1 MTDINQEPSHSGE
14 AEGGMGQEPGVSQE
28 ELLEQSAAGVKTPV
42 SEPSLFRRLVR
53 GTGWLALAQ
62 MSPLVFNLALTPY
75 LIHGFGVGLYGVFL
89 LVAVIQQF
97 AGSIDGG
104 VGASSRRY
112 FGIYMGRGD
121 RAGMT
126 RLLSSLF
133 VVMTVVAATLCCLLV
148 WAAPQIMAFF
158 PGSAEDP
165 EGAVYLLRT
174 MIVLAAISQVRG
186 VFAQVLL
193 TSNLFRITAL
203 GDLFGFFAY
212 AGGMIFA
219 VRNDLGLVGIAWAFI
234 AQQVFPTIMVM
245 PAALRRLDWSAVRF
259 APRSV
264 LKEFFGFSWKIQIS
278 GTLTLLADYG
288 DSLFVGRL
296 AAPQMTA
303 FGTGASFASTMRGV
317 PFNASVPIDA
327 NIVRAIGEHGPAGAV
342 DQVAK
347 IQRLWV
353 RLIAGWIAVG
363 VPASGF
369 GVTVWLHLGTDLPGQ
384 VAAVV
389 LLAFGVTLTMMVQR
403 LWLNGLGRS
412 GLTLSYDVINMVINL
427 SLTFPL
433 ILSFGVV
440 GTITATLVAAL
451 TAAAYLTWVGRRRV
465 EARLPAPWSEIPWL
479 PALAACALS
488 AVCCWAATHYVV
500 GSVVPYGALALLTV
514 GAAAAPA
521 LLLYVVHIVGV
532 SRLRALIGR
541 VRGKQHR

>member
-1 MTDINQEPSHSGE
+1 MADINQGSSNSGE
-14 AEGGMGQEPGVSQE
+14 AEGEMSRESGVSQE
-28 ELLEQSAAGVKTPV
+28 EILEQGEAGANPPV
-42 SEPSLFRRLVR
+42 SEPSLFRRLAG

-75 LIHGFGVGLYGVFL
+75 LIHGFGIGLYGVFL

-112 FGIYMGRGD
+112 FGIYLGRGD
-121 RAGMT
+121 NAGMT
-126 RLLSSLF
+126 RLLTSLF
-133 VVMTVVAATLCCLLV
+133 VVMAVVASTLCCLLV
-148 WAAPQIMAFF
+148 WAAPQIMSFF

-165 EGAVYLLRT
+165 DGAVYLLRV
-174 MIVLAAISQVRG
+174 MIILAAISQVRG
-186 VFAQVLL
+186 IFAQVLL

-212 AGGMIFA
+212 AAGMIFA

-234 AQQVFPTIMVM
+234 AQQIFPTVMVM
-245 PAALRRLDWSAVRF
+245 PSALRRLDWSAVRF
-259 APRSV
+259 APARL

-342 DQVAK
+342 GEVAK
-347 IQRLWV
+347 VQRLWV

-384 VAAVV
+384 VAAAV
-389 LLAFGVTLTMMVQR
+389 LLAYGVTLTMMVQR
-403 LWLNGLGRS
+403 FWLNGLGRS
-412 GLTLSYDVINMVINL
+412 GLTLSYDIINMVINL

-440 GTITATLVAAL
+440 GTIAATLIAAV
-451 TAAAYLTWVGRRRV
+451 TAAVYLTWVGQRHV
-465 EARLPAPWSEIPWL
+465 ETRIPTPWSVVPWL
-479 PALAACALS
+479 PVLAAS
-488 AVCCWAATHYVV
+488 AISAASCWAVARYVV
-500 GSVVPYGALALLTV
+500 GSIVPFGALALLAV

-521 LLLYVVHIVGV
+521 LLLYLIHIVGIG
-532 SRLRALIGR
+532 RLRELIGR
-541 VRGKQHR
+541 RHGKRTR